1 MMLDHYGKR
10 NMQAVVAQRALLL
23 GLAGTAC
30 RCCQRAGGQAQA
42 PTPELP
48 DPEVALIGELRPFLV
63 AGV

>member
-23 GLAGTAC
+23 HAGAVN
-30 RCCQRAGGQAQA
+30 A
-42 PTPELP
+42 PADRFGHLRQNCMTLR
-48 DPEVALIGELRPFLV
+48 VALIGELRPLLV